1 MSYNRRNFIKTSS
14 LGAIAASSLSINCQ
28 NNLAIPSEKVYMGD
42 FADKPI
48 KKEEQHLS
56 V

>member
-28 NNLAIPSEKVYMGD
+28 NNLAMPSEGVYMGD
-42 FADKPI
+42 VHGDI
-48 KKEEQHLS
+48 KHDLLA
-56 V
+56 